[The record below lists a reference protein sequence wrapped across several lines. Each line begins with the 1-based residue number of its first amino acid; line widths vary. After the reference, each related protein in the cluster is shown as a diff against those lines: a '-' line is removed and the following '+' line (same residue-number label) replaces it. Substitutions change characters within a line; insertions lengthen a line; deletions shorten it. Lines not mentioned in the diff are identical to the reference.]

1 MDPRAEKETYIET
14 LSTAPRRV
22 PTCNVVQARFQCG
35 IQQRIEETKGRL
47 ARSEL
52 GVVQKGDDAS
62 ERWCGCGGAP
72 N

>member
-1 MDPRAEKETYIET
+1 MMDPRAEKETYIET

-47 ARSEL
+47 ARGEL
-52 GVVQKGDDAS
+52 RVV
-62 ERWCGCGGAP
+62 
-72 N
+72 